1 MNKLD
6 NKFIISRENVWSV
19 DKFRN
24 GKKLKI
30 ILATAITDSLKNL
43 NLALENKGY
52 DTIICKDGPATIEL
66 YEKEKPDLVI
76 LDLALPKISGIE
88 VLKLLKKRCS
98 RLPVMVVA
106 NHVSTNS
113 AIESMKLGAYDYIT
127 QPFEITKM
135 LDIINTALSKDVEG
149 DRRIAINP
157 GTFAHGS
164 FEADT
169 IIGNSREM
177 LEIYKMIGQVAQSDA
192 PVLIQGESGTGKEL
206 IARAIFHHSSRSE
219 KAFLAINCAAIP
231 EQLLES
237 ELFGHEKGSFTGALA
252 KKIGKFEQC
261 HGGTIFLDEI
271 GDMALSAQSKV
282 LRVLQDQIFER
293 VGGHESIKVDVRL
306 IAATNKSLVQAVK
319 EGSYRVD
326 LFYRLKVI
334 SLFLPPLRERPED
347 IALLADYFLLKYRH
361 KLKKEINGIAH
372 SAVMLLTQYHWPG
385 NIRELENVIQSAIV
399 LCKGDVILPEHLP
412 ESEMMEKTKRPHL
425 APSASIGQED
435 KDYGD
440 MFLEILTPI
449 VNKLVDLKADD
460 IALQL
465 TDGLEKAMISLTLQ
479 KVNNNQVKASKLLGI
494 SRNTLRSKIEKLGI

>member
-1 MNKLD
+1 M
-6 NKFIISRENVWSV
+6 
-19 DKFRN
+19 
-24 GKKLKI
+24 KKLTV
-30 ILATAITDSLKNL
+30 ILATGVPDSLKNL
-43 NLALENKGY
+43 KLALENQGY
-52 DTIICKDGPATIEL
+52 AILQAKDGPAAIDL
-66 YEKEKPDLVI
+66 YDQEKPDLAI
-76 LDLALPKISGIE
+76 LDLALPKISGLE
-88 VLKLLKKRCS
+88 VLRILKKRRS

-113 AIESMKLGAYDYIT
+113 AIETMKLGAYDYIT

-135 LDIINTALSKDVEG
+135 LDIINTALSTDVED

-206 IARAIFHHSSRSE
+206 IARAIYNHSLRSE
-219 KAFLAINCAAIP
+219 KQFLAINCAAIP

-237 ELFGHEKGSFTGALA
+237 ELFGHEKGSFTGALS
-252 KKIGKFEQC
+252 KKVGKFEQC
-261 HGGTIFLDEI
+261 NTGTIFLDEI

-282 LRVLQDQIFER
+282 LRVLQDQVFER

-319 EGSYRVD
+319 EGTFRVD

-372 SAVMLLTQYHWPG
+372 SAMMLLTQYQWPG

-412 ESEMMEKTKRPHL
+412 LGEMTEKKKRPL
-425 APSASIGQED
+425 VPVPAAEKDYAEMFEDILASIV
-435 KDYGD
+435 DY
-440 MFLEILTPI
+440 LINQN
-449 VNKLVDLKADD
+449 VDD
-460 IALQL
+460 IAGRL
-465 TDGLEKAMISLTLQ
+465 TDGLEEAMIKLTLQ
-479 KVNNNQVKASKLLGI
+479 KVNNNQVKASKMLGI
-494 SRNTLRSKIEKLGI
+494 SRNTLRSKIEKFNL

>member
-1 MNKLD
+1 MK
-6 NKFIISRENVWSV
+6 KRTIILGTASNDSF
-19 DKFRN
+19 KN
-24 GKKLKI
+24 LKI
-30 ILATAITDSLKNL
+30 
-43 NLALENKGY
+43 ALENQGY
-52 DTIICKDGPATIEL
+52 DVLQAKDGPAVIDLYDKETPEL
-66 YEKEKPDLVI
+66 AV
-76 LDLALPKISGIE
+76 LDLSLPKISGIE
-88 VLKLLKKRCS
+88 VLRILKKKCS
-98 RLPVMVVA
+98 RFPVMVVA
-106 NHVSTNS
+106 NHVSTNT
-113 AIESMKLGAYDYIT
+113 AIETMKLGAYDYIT

-135 LDIINTALSKDVEG
+135 LDIINTALSSDADDG
-149 DRRIAINP
+149 RRIAINP

-164 FEADT
+164 FESDT

-219 KAFLAINCAAIP
+219 KEFLAINCAAIP

-237 ELFGHEKGSFTGALA
+237 ELFGHEKGSFTGALS

-261 HGGTIFLDEI
+261 DGGTIFLDEI

-282 LRVLQDQIFER
+282 LRVLQDQVFER

-319 EGSYRVD
+319 EGTFRVD

-372 SAVMLLTQYHWPG
+372 SAMMLLTQYHWPG
-385 NIRELENVIQSAIV
+385 NIRELENVIQSSIV

-412 ESEMMEKTKRPHL
+412 IGEMMEKKKRPL
-425 APSASIGQED
+425 LSVSD
-435 KDYGD
+435 LDRDYSE
-440 MFLEILTPI
+440 MFEEILTNI
-449 VNKLVDLKADD
+449 VDNLIDQQAED
-460 IALQL
+460 IAGRL
-465 TDGLEKAMISLTLQ
+465 TDGLEKAMIGLTLK
-479 KVNNNQVKASKLLGI
+479 KVNNNQVKASKVLGI
-494 SRNTLRSKIEKLGI
+494 SRNTLRSKIEKFTL